1 VLDVL
6 DSNRLAVE
14 MSNGRGFRV
23 GVIVANIVV
32 LEQLRT
38 KTVAEGGSLLLQG
51 VSLHALLVKSSGG
64 SANALLGSGGR
75 LQEVGLLLELLAALG
90 VGGADG
96 DGLGLQQLGGR
107 GSFITKLGRS
117 SDGRETGA
125 GVTGGRG
132 IGGHGRS
139 NSALGVRAR
148 LGARARHLGKRGGS
162 GTGLKSLMIP

>member
-6 DSNRLAVE
+6 DSSRLAVE

-32 LEQLRT
+32 LEQLRV
-38 KTVAEGGSLLLQG
+38 KTIAEGGSLLLQG
-51 VSLHALLVKSSGG
+51 VSLRALLVKSSGG
-64 SANALLGSGGR
+64 RANALLGGGGR

-96 DGLGLQQLGGR
+96 DGLGLQQLGGG

-117 SDGRETGA
+117 SGGRETDA
-125 GVTGGRG
+125 GVIGGRG
-132 IGGHGRS
+132 IGGYGRS
-139 NSALGVRAR
+139 NSGRSG
-148 LGARARHLGKRGGS
+148 LGARARRLGKRDGS
-162 GTGLKSLMIP
+162 STGLKSLVIP